1 MSNFFNQDSPVMNII
16 TTICDVILLNLIF
29 MVSCLPL
36 ITIGASVTAL
46 YYVTL
51 KIIRGEGPSVW
62 QSFWKSFR
70 ENFKQSTGI
79 WLIFLCILILLGV
92 DFQLLPQI
100 FPDYA
105 GMFRV
110 IIAFFILFVCTVLL
124 YVFPVVSRFVCTG
137 KQAIK
142 NAVLMTFG
150 HLPYTLILLLI
161 HAIIP
166 MAYFLPTKTFLTAVG
181 IFLVCGFSTIALLA
195 SYFLNRVF
203 KRYEV

>member
-1 MSNFFNQDSPVMNII
+1 MNII
-16 TTICDVILLNLIF
+16 TTICDLVLLNLIF
-29 MVSCLPL
+29 MVSCLPFV
-36 ITIGASVTAL
+36 TIGASVTAL

-51 KIIRGEGPSVW
+51 KIVRGEAPAIW

-70 ENFKQSTGI
+70 ENFKQSTCL
-79 WLIFLCILILLGV
+79 WIFFLLILALLGA
-92 DFQLLPQI
+92 DYQLLPALL
-100 FPDYA
+100 PDFA
-105 GMFRV
+105 GIFRV
-110 IIAFFILFVCTVLL
+110 IIIFFILFILCVLF

-137 KQAIK
+137 KQAVK

-150 HLPYTLILLLI
+150 HLPYTFMLLLI

-181 IFLVCGFSTIALLA
+181 IFLVCGFSTTALLA